1 MKTLASL
8 LLLIALALPARAQQL
23 VPAKAQQAKLDK
35 LYAQGLKDL
44 AARNRLQLELAKMD
58 VTIARDQLLLA
69 QACES
74 VAHENGWPAGTSCN
88 PNNPAVFTAPAPKPK
103 PEPPAPKAPEKK
115 P

>member
-1 MKTLASL
+1 MARNLITV
-8 LLLIALALPARAQQL
+8 IALALFALPIHAQQL
-23 VPAKAQQAKLDK
+23 VPAKAQQAKINK
-35 LYAQGLKDL
+35 VYAQGLKDL

-74 VAHENGWPAGTSCN
+74 VAHENGWPTGTTCN
-88 PNNPAVFTAPAPKPK
+88 PNNPAIFTSPAPK
-103 PEPPAPKAPEKK
+103 PEPPAPKPEKK